1 MAKVLEL
8 TFLTAANKPVKLT
21 VDEPHE
27 DLTEGQVETVMQ
39 RVIASN
45 IFLIEESPTCVR
57 SKVHESLHVIHKT
70 SSVDKLQ
77 PVFSPVL
84 EAGFFIQ

>member
-27 DLTEGQVETVMQ
+27 DITEAQVEAVMLQ
-39 RVIASN
+39 VIASN
-45 IFLIEESPTCVR
+45 IFVIEESPLATIKGARIVAR
-57 SKVHESLHVIHKT
+57 DTQMIVSR
-70 SSVDKLQ
+70 
-77 PVFSPVL
+77 
-84 EAGFFIQ
+84 

>member
-27 DLTEGQVETVMQ
+27 DLTEGQVEAVMQ
-39 RVIASN
+39 QVIASN
-45 IFLIEESPTCVR
+45 IFLIEESPLATIKSARIVAR
-57 SKVHESLHVIHKT
+57 DTQNIVSR
-70 SSVDKLQ
+70 
-77 PVFSPVL
+77 
-84 EAGFFIQ
+84 

>member
-27 DLTEGQVETVMQ
+27 DITEAQVEAVMLQ
-39 RVIASN
+39 VIASN
-45 IFLIEESPTCVR
+45 IFLIEESPLAAIKSARVVARDTQMIVSR
-57 SKVHESLHVIHKT
+57 
-70 SSVDKLQ
+70 
-77 PVFSPVL
+77 
-84 EAGFFIQ
+84 